1 MSLTARDH
9 SGYGHARISSHPVRN
24 VHKVYSS
31 SSIERVCVMDKIPK
45 VFESEA
51 RIKGSTSE
59 RFKESVKR
67 EGPLMLQ
74 ILCNMNMN
82 WPDKVTYPTT

>member
-1 MSLTARDH
+1 
-9 SGYGHARISSHPVRN
+9 
-24 VHKVYSS
+24 
-31 SSIERVCVMDKIPK
+31 MDKIPK